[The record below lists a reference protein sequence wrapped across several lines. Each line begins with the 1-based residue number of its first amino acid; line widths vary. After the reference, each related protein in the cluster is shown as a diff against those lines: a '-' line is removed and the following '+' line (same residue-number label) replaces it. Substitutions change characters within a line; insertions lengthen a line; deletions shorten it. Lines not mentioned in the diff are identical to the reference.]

1 MPLTVPAWIA
11 AIATVVIAVGVTVVA
26 GLAGKAL
33 SAHSRR
39 VADQRELIGHLAE
52 VLTLQV
58 KDLRLS
64 IDERRRAQACQ
75 VFIEL
80 TRFGGPA
87 TPPLDSAP
95 PPSPQPAPQPPAP
108 PPGRVTA
115 TVHNNSQQPVYDL
128 YVIWQLGTVRMG
140 RPDRAARLLPGQ
152 EVCFERAPESSA
164 SGSPDDSA
172 ALSAFLTFRDAAG
185 IRWTV
190 REDGTLSDIS
200 SAPEVR
206 TPHD

>member
-1 MPLTVPAWIA
+1 MPLTLPAWIA
-11 AIATVVIAVGVTVVA
+11 AIATAVIAVGVTVLA

-33 SAHSRR
+33 SARSRQ
-39 VADQRELIGHLAE
+39 VADQRELISQLAE
-52 VLTLQV
+52 ALTLQV

-64 IDERRRAQACQ
+64 MDERRRAQACQ

-80 TRFGGPA
+80 TRFGGPE
-87 TPPLDSAP
+87 TPPTG
-95 PPSPQPAPQPPAP
+95 Q
-108 PPGRVTA
+108 VTA
-115 TVHNNSQQPVYDL
+115 AVHNNSQQPVYDL

-140 RPDRAARLLPGQ
+140 RPDREARLLPGQ
-152 EVCFERAPESSA
+152 EVCFERTPEPPAPGA
-164 SGSPDDSA
+164 PDDSA

-200 SAPEVR
+200 SAPEAR
-206 TPHD
+206 APHD

>member
-11 AIATVVIAVGVTVVA
+11 AIATAVIAVGVTVLA
-26 GLAGKAL
+26 GLAGNAL
-33 SAHSRR
+33 GARSRQ
-39 VADQRELIGHLAE
+39 VADQRELISQLAE
-52 VLTLQV
+52 ALTLQV

-64 IDERRRAQACQ
+64 MDERRRAQACQ

-87 TPPLDSAP
+87 TPPTG
-95 PPSPQPAPQPPAP
+95 QI
-108 PPGRVTA
+108 TA
-115 TVHNNSQQPVYDL
+115 TVQNNSQQPVYD
-128 YVIWQLGTVRMG
+128 
-140 RPDRAARLLPGQ
+140 A
-152 EVCFERAPESSA
+152 
-164 SGSPDDSA
+164 PDDPA

-200 SAPEVR
+200 SAPEAR
-206 TPHD
+206 APHG

>member
-1 MPLTVPAWIA
+1 MPLTLPAWIA
-11 AIATVVIAVGVTVVA
+11 AIATVVIAVGVTVLA

-33 SAHSRR
+33 SARSRQ
-39 VADQRELIGHLAE
+39 VADQRELISQLAE
-52 VLTLQV
+52 ALTLQV

-64 IDERRRAQACQ
+64 MDERRRAQACQ

-87 TPPLDSAP
+87 TPPTG
-95 PPSPQPAPQPPAP
+95 Q
-108 PPGRVTA
+108 VTA

-140 RPDRAARLLPGQ
+140 RPDREARLLPGQ
-152 EVCFERAPESSA
+152 EVCFERTPEPQAP
-164 SGSPDDSA
+164 GTRDDAA

-200 SAPEVR
+200 SAPEAR
-206 TPHD
+206 APHD